1 MPAQT
6 AHSTQA
12 QGLAIV
18 TGGSKRI
25 GAAIVRELHGFGW
38 DVLIHAHR
46 SVAEAQELAAELTD
60 QRPDSARVVTADL
73 CADAVAEPIF
83 GVALDWHPQGATLL
97 VNNASSYYPTPLGN
111 TSAKQWED
119 LRRSNLDAP
128 LWLSQAFVAQ
138 APVGSSI
145 INLVD
150 AMLPHGIPGYAAY
163 AAAKAGLENLTRSL
177 ARELAPHIRVNA
189 VAPGAILWPEPE
201 PTLEEQQAIL
211 DGIPLGRVGHPEDIA
226 QAVQF
231 LASAPYITGHI
242 LAVDGGRS
250 L

>member
-1 MPAQT
+1 MAKQN

-18 TGGSKRI
+18 TGGSKRL
-25 GAAIVRELHGFGW
+25 GAAIVRELHAAGW

-46 SVAEAQELAAELTD
+46 SITEARSLAAQLLD
-60 QRPDSARVVTADL
+60 QRPNSARVVQADL
-73 CADAVAEPIF
+73 CTDGVAGPIF
-83 GVALDWHPQGATLL
+83 DAALDWHAQGASVL
-97 VNNASSYYPTPLGN
+97 VNNASSYYPTPLPT
-111 TSAKQWED
+111 TSAAQWED

-128 LWLSQAFVAQ
+128 LWLSQAFAMQ
-138 APVGSSI
+138 APKHSNI

-150 AMLPHGIPGYAAY
+150 AMLPHGVPGYAAY

-177 ARELAPHIRVNA
+177 AKELAPHIRVNG
-189 VAPGAILWPEPE
+189 VAPGAILWPQPE
-201 PTLEEQQAIL
+201 PPQAEQQAIL
-211 DGIPLGRVGHPEDIA
+211 EGIPLGRVGLPEDIA
-226 QAVQF
+226 QAVHF
-231 LASAPYITGHI
+231 LAKAPYITGHI

>member
-1 MPAQT
+1 MATQN

-12 QGLAIV
+12 KALAIV
-18 TGGSKRI
+18 TGGSRRI
-25 GAAIVRELHGFGW
+25 GAAIVRALHAAGW
-38 DVLIHAHR
+38 DVLIHANH
-46 SVAEAQELAAELTD
+46 SVLQARTLAQELC
-60 QRPDSARVVTADL
+60 QGRQDSARVVRADL
-73 CADAVAEPIF
+73 CETPATGAIFDAAV
-83 GVALDWHPQGATLL
+83 DWHPHGAQLL
-97 VNNASSYYPTPLGN
+97 VNNASSYYATPLA
-111 TSAKQWED
+111 TTTVAQWED

-128 LWLSQAFVAQ
+128 LWLSQAFATQ
-138 APVGSSI
+138 ARPGSCI

-150 AMLPHGIPGYAAY
+150 AMLPHGVPGYAPY

-201 PTLEEQQAIL
+201 PTPEEQQAIL